1 MFDIGT
7 VKDIWVYEDSDIFVQ
22 DGIEDCK
29 GEFMDVKTKE
39 IITVDNDNGFS
50 YTCRMNY

>member
-1 MFDIGT
+1 MFDIGK

-39 IITVDNDNGFS
+39 IITIDNDNGFS